1 METIPTIS
9 TSQISALCGVMV
21 TINFLKELGIN
32 PAFETG
38 NGLHWYEDDLPLI
51 YMKMAE
57 HFIRKATK
65 ETQKQLAAEQL

>member
-1 METIPTIS
+1 MTT
-9 TSQISALCGVMV
+9 T
-21 TINFLKELGIN
+21 FLKELGIN

-38 NGLHWYEDDLPLI
+38 NGLHWREDDLPLI

>member
-21 TINFLKELGIN
+21 TTTFLKDLGIN

-38 NGLHWYEDDLPLI
+38 NGLHWHEDDLPLI
-51 YMKMAE
+51 YMKLAE
-57 HFIRKATK
+57 HFLRKATK
-65 ETQKQLAAEQL
+65 ETEKLLILE